1 MAQHDYSIAN
11 GSGFDI
17 RSDVNNALAAIVS
30 DNSGAAEPSATFAYM
45 RWFDTGTGL
54 LKRRNAANT
63 AWLIEAAVSGG
74 EWIPY
79 SAGEAAAPAWGNALA
94 PHEGLIVQRASLS
107 TADIDA
113 DVIWVRDSS
122 GAARRLTNVNLTVDI
137 TTAGANGLDTGT
149 ETAFVW
155 YYLHAIYNA
164 TLSSQAGL
172 LSLSA
177 DNPTLPSGYTYS
189 GLVGAIRN
197 DGAGDLVPLH
207 QRGREAIT
215 QRNTPLNAGTATT
228 YTAVSLGNAVPA
240 IATGARGYLTV
251 DRTAGSAAVDL
262 YAAAEG
268 TGTAA
273 SLGEERASLAS
284 GVTGFASAPWD
295 LTLKT
300 AQQILYRVAGTSAR
314 GSITCSQWRY

>member
-1 MAQHDYSIAN
+1 MAQHSLTIPN
-11 GSGFDI
+11 
-17 RSDVNNALAAIVS
+17 SD
-30 DNSGAAEPSATFAYM
+30 GATFRGGVNGAVAALVTRSAGLTPPSPTYQFQD
-45 RWFDTGTGL
+45 WFDLTTGR
-54 LKRRNAANT
+54 LKIRNAANT
-63 AWLIEAAVSGG
+63 AWDVLGG
-74 EWIPY
+74 FVDGVWIPY
-79 SAGEAAAPAWGNALA
+79 SAGDPVAPAWGNVLA
-94 PHEGLIVQRASLS
+94 PHEGLVVQRASVS

-113 DVIWVRDSS
+113 DAIWVRDSG

-137 TTAGANGLDTGT
+137 ATAGADGLDTGT

-177 DNPTLPSGYTYS
+177 DSPMLPNGYTYS

-197 DGAGDLVPLH
+197 DGAGDFVPVH
-207 QRGREAIT
+207 QRGRDAIT

-228 YTAVSLGNAVPA
+228 YTAVSLGNAIPA

-268 TGTAA
+268 AGTAA
-273 SLGEERASLAS
+273 TLGEERASLAS